1 MMATGWI
8 RWIVAALGLASGAA
22 FAQPAAAPT
31 LTAMRAVAPGSWS
44 LRVPGAAEAA
54 RESCFADT
62 AAFLRLRLRTDQC
75 SRFVIE
81 DSPRIATV
89 HYTCPGIGHVRT
101 TIHVDTPRSL
111 RIESEGI
118 ADGMPFSDAYEA
130 RRIGNCGRAR
140 R

>member
-1 MMATGWI
+1 MGTGSI
-8 RWIVAALGLASGAA
+8 RWMAAAFALVGGAA
-22 FAQPAAAPT
+22 VAQPAAAPT
-31 LTAMRAVAPGSWS
+31 LTAMRAVAPGNWS
-44 LRVPGAAEAA
+44 LRVLGSAEAP
-54 RESCFADT
+54 RTSCVTDT
-62 AAFLRLRLRTDQC
+62 STFLRLKLRTAQC

-101 TIHVDTPRSL
+101 TIHVDTPRAL

-118 ADGMPFSDAYEA
+118 ADGMPFADAYEA
-130 RRIGNCGRAR
+130 RRIGNCGRPR